1 MNTRPVVFGLASTLI
16 CGNVSAEDVL
26 ASTWDD
32 VVHRVEAQRL
42 EGNVPAAGVIL
53 FDAGQ
58 PVVIRALGSAT
69 IETPFRWGSITK
81 TFTALGLLHLAN
93 TNRWDLQTPVTAL
106 VSNPPFTNSWA
117 DTDPV
122 RLIHLLELTAGFSDL
137 SGAEFTFNEPLTL
150 DEALTLNPASR
161 ATRWR
166 PGLQHSYSNL
176 IPGITSVLI
185 EALSG
190 KTFDDYLKQHVL
202 EPLGMPHATLQ
213 PAQNLP
219 GGYQADGTT
228 PIPYWHMT
236 YPAFGALNASLIE
249 MANFMSALLN
259 GGRVGEVQAIEPGNH
274 RRLFQPSTGLAAQN
288 GVQIGY
294 GAGLYGRVR
303 KGFVFFGH
311 GGDADGYRSRY
322 GLLPEVGRGYLIVIN
337 TDNPGLL
344 RRIERL
350 LESALTEDLPTNVT
364 PPIAAI
370 DVQRRLEITGPYYPT
385 AARFGL
391 ERWQSGKATQADV
404 RISDTGLVFIRGQR
418 RTQLLPVA
426 DNLYRRKD
434 DPQATVAFVKHS
446 DNRIYLQGELGNY
459 VRVEAQS
466 GR

>member
-1 MNTRPVVFGLASTLI
+1 
-16 CGNVSAEDVL
+16 
-26 ASTWDD
+26 
-32 VVHRVEAQRL
+32 
-42 EGNVPAAGVIL
+42 
-53 FDAGQ
+53 
-58 PVVIRALGSAT
+58 
-69 IETPFRWGSITK
+69 
-81 TFTALGLLHLAN
+81 
-93 TNRWDLQTPVTAL
+93 
-106 VSNPPFTNSWA
+106 
-117 DTDPV
+117 
-122 RLIHLLELTAGFSDL
+122 
-137 SGAEFTFNEPLTL
+137 
-150 DEALTLNPASR
+150 
-161 ATRWR
+161 
-166 PGLQHSYSNL
+166 
-176 IPGITSVLI
+176 
-185 EALSG
+185 
-190 KTFDDYLKQHVL
+190 
-202 EPLGMPHATLQ
+202 
-213 PAQNLP
+213 
-219 GGYQADGTT
+219 
-228 PIPYWHMT
+228 MT

-259 GGRVGEVQAIEPGNH
+259 GGRVGKVQAIEPGNH

-322 GLLPEVGRGYLIVIN
+322 GLLPEAGRGYLIVIN

-350 LESALTEDLPTNVT
+350 LESALTDDLPTNVA

-370 DVQRRLEITGPYYPT
+370 DAQRRLEVTGAYYPT

-391 ERWQSGKATQADV
+391 DRWQSGKATQAEV

-418 RTQLLPVA
+418 RTRLLPVA

-434 DPQATVAFVKHS
+434 DPQATVAFVQHS
-446 DNRIYLQGELGNY
+446 DNRLYLQGELGNY